1 MRYMRLPFIYP
12 YRSVNIKYA
21 NLNDALTEAFITP
34 MPRLG
39 NVDPKLLKLL
49 APQSITTY
57 NLPSLSPSVEQPAN
71 TSVNPPVQ
79 NPNPEAAKPAP
90 ANTQSSTGGAAGS
103 DKPII
108 RKGRPGTG
116 NKPLTR
122 REAERLMRKFQGSRA
137 LGFGRAAGPGM
148 GFGGAL
154 MWTALGGLGGVLLD
168 RLLSSGRKKHE
179 PSYYAPYIPGY
190 RLY

>member
-21 NLNDALTEAFITP
+21 NLDDALTKALITP
-34 MPRLG
+34 MPRLE
-39 NVDPKLLKLL
+39 NVDPKLLRLL

-79 NPNPEAAKPAP
+79 TKGQLTPPRLQPGPA
-90 ANTQSSTGGAAGS
+90 
-103 DKPII
+103 
-108 RKGRPGTG
+108 GT
-116 NKPLTR
+116 PLTR
-122 REAERLMRKFQGSRA
+122 KEFMRMLNKA
-137 LGFGRAAGPGM
+137 LRKRPPGM

-154 MWTALGGLGGVLLD
+154 MWTALGGLGAVLLD
-168 RLLSSGRKKHE
+168 RLFSSGSKKRE
-179 PSYYAPYIPGY
+179 YPYYAPYIPGY

>member
-1 MRYMRLPFIYP
+1 MRLPFIYP

-21 NLNDALTEAFITP
+21 NLNDALTKALITP
-34 MPRLG
+34 MPRLE
-39 NVDPKLLKLL
+39 NVDPKLLELL

-79 NPNPEAAKPAP
+79 KPNPKAAKPAP

-122 REAERLMRKFQGSRA
+122 REAERLMRKFLGSRA
-137 LGFGRAAGPGM
+137 LGFGRAAGLV
-148 GFGGAL
+148 A
-154 MWTALGGLGGVLLD
+154 AGGLGTLLLS
-168 RLLSSGRKKHE
+168 RLLFGSGESKSE
-179 PSYYAPYIPGY
+179 YPYYYYSPYTPGY
-190 RLY
+190 RW